1 MAYTNFQNCTEE
13 EYKNAIYNNDGEN
26 NKLRIWFNEAEFQDI
41 DDVCENMQ
49 KSSRIIPYGDKYFS
63 LSNLVTQDLSITLH
77 DVPFNTIQDQVR
89 ISIRTTIN
97 EENEIYEDIPIG
109 IYNIQKEPTTNG
121 NKTTLQVSDNSVK
134 LDFDYNAKP
143 LLDLNNGTATLKQ
156 ILYDICNQAGIGCK
170 VTSFFNDSKLIG
182 IYDNSISARIYV
194 TYIAEQG
201 GAIPIIDRDGDLDFV
216 YINNLTTHK
225 IPLNLIENYVL
236 GDPYTIS
243 KVIYESGII
252 KYEAGTNTD
261 NTLYVN
267 SANVYI
273 DSQEQINAIK
283 NIVNGFSIDSVE
295 TGNILGDPTID
306 AWDLIQVYGYYD
318 ENDNFVDD
326 ENTIVFTTL
335 ANNNFTYSGVF
346 TQQYNTTIDKEER
359 ETNVSKKS
367 DETYKKEI
375 KTTIDNMKGELEL
388 SVKENEI
395 ISKLNLAVVNGQ
407 GIIKAIANS
416 FILQADNAS
425 IDEYGHAEFN
435 DILIHG
441 GNLTL
446 QDDGTQT
453 NASIKIS
460 VPTQYTDSLL
470 VGDDLSGKKLKFNLK
485 DYTYS
490 TIQALTDDIII
501 CEYEDED
508 NNTTTE
514 YALYLTAY
522 TEEETQDK
530 YVLVSIREGS
540 THVGNVIKQ
549 IKLIDDKIPTNFEIE
564 LYENFGEI
572 TYLTSDLIINDIKQI
587 TYEVIRETSLSGNG
601 LIADIKADYDYTQS
615 DLDRCQQIILG
626 SITPTEADYR
636 RLDVD
641 KNGVINSFDL
651 LKISKYI
658 QANIGITN
666 PGKIIIDTQSID
678 DNIVLLDGDG
688 NKKVSIGLY
697 DGVYIDGNK
706 VLSENKLYED
716 STGSLGTITLDDD
729 VSNYEY
735 IEIFYKTN
743 NNYFDSKKVTSEA
756 YGSNKTTT
764 LSLYAYTSTGI
775 SYQNFREIVING
787 TSIATKSTNYGQL
800 TVRSSSNTLTNTNNI
815 YIYKVVG
822 YK

>member
-1 MAYTNFQNCTEE
+1 MKTHTTGFKENISLFGKEIDSKITYELNGEIIELGAEDLNSITPHYQGNILKSVMKQLDIDSNTDIPLKTILTYQFGVKVGDLYEYINFGSYVVYSSEKQKDTNS
-13 EYKNAIYNNDGEN
+13 YKIICYDKMLYSMVDYESMNITYPITIKDYIIAIC
-26 NKLRIWFNEAEFQDI
+26 NKLGLTFKNVNDTFANYDKMINSELYLDEDGNTLGYTYR
-41 DDVCENMQ
+41 DVLDELAQ
-49 KSSRIIPYGDKYFS
+49 
-63 LSNLVTQDLSITLH
+63 VTAS
-77 DVPFNTIQDQVR
+77 TIC
-89 ISIRTTIN
+89 IN
-97 EENEIYEDIPIG
+97 EDDDELEI
-109 IYNIQKEPTTNG
+109 
-121 NKTTLQVSDNSVK
+121 
-134 LDFDYNAKP
+134 
-143 LLDLNNGTATLKQ
+143 
-156 ILYDICNQAGIGCK
+156 
-170 VTSFFNDSKLIG
+170 
-182 IYDNSISARIYV
+182 R
-194 TYIAEQG
+194 
-201 GAIPIIDRDGDLDFV
+201 
-216 YINNLTTHK
+216 YINN
-225 IPLNLIENYVL
+225 
-236 GDPYTIS
+236 
-243 KVIYESGII
+243 
-252 KYEAGTNTD
+252 TND
-261 NTLYVN
+261 
-267 SANVYI
+267 
-273 DSQEQINAIK
+273 
-283 NIVNGFSIDSVE
+283 
-295 TGNILGDPTID
+295 TID
-306 AWDLIQVYGYYD
+306 EEYLKDV
-318 ENDNFVDD
+318 NVNFGEKFGPV
-326 ENTIVFTTL
+326 NTIVLSRSADTDNIYYPSVLPQNPCEIKISDNQIMNGNDRDEFMPDIYNKL
-335 ANNNFTYSGVF
+335 NGLEYYVNDFSSFGICYYNLCDKYNVSIGEEIYSCIMFNDEVNITQGLSEYIYTDIPEETQTDYTKADKTDRKINQTILSVDKQNQKIEAKVSKDDIVADLNIAIEEGQGVLYF
-346 TQQYNTTIDKEER
+346 QGNYFVVDADNLKIDKYG
-359 ETNVSKKS
+359 NVIA
-367 DETYKKEI
+367 YNLEI
-375 KTTIDNMKGELEL
+375 K
-388 SVKENEI
+388 
-395 ISKLNLAVVNGQ
+395 
-407 GIIKAIANS
+407 
-416 FILQADNAS
+416 
-425 IDEYGHAEFN
+425 
-435 DILIHG
+435 G
-441 GNLTL
+441 GNIVLE
-446 QDDGTQT
+446 DDGTQT

-549 IKLIDDKIPTNFEIE
+549 IKLVDDKIPTNFEIE
-564 LYENFGEI
+564 LYENFGKI

-587 TYEVIRETSLSGNG
+587 TYEVIRKTSLSGNG

-615 DLDRCQQIILG
+615 DLDRCQQIVLG

-697 DGVYIDGNK
+697 DGVYINGNK

-743 NNYFDSKKVTSEA
+743 NNYFDSKKITSEA
-756 YGSNKTTT
+756 YGSGKTIT
-764 LSLYAYTSTGI
+764 LSLYAYTNTGI
-775 SYQNFREIVING
+775 SYQNFREIVVDG
-787 TSIATKSTNYGQL
+787 TSITTKGSNYGQL